1 MSDNYDRIINDRLEN
16 DTINNG
22 IKIIDQVDS
31 ENYENLK
38 VKSLGLQVTL
48 VGLAEVQALR
58 VKTLAL
64 AVHDIEKQLFNRSRF
79 ADLAPSQLMDLYTR
93 ATSSLTEAS
102 SYIKSTISSINWAE
116 VEAQLALLSTRSS
129 KVENTKDAQLSKT
142 ATDLLAQLSSMVSTQ
157 QSQ

>member
-1 MSDNYDRIINDRLEN
+1 MSDNYDRIINNRLEN

-48 VGLAEVQALR
+48 VGLAEIQALR

-79 ADLAPSQLMDLYTR
+79 ADLAPTQLMDLYTR
-93 ATSSLTEAS
+93 ANSSLNEAS
-102 SYIKSTISSINWAE
+102 NYIKTTISSINWAE
-116 VEAQLALLSTRSS
+116 VEAQLALLSTRSNR
-129 KVENTKDAQLSKT
+129 VENTQNTELSKA

-157 QSQ
+157 PK